1 MYIKLFAKWQS
12 NVFLVVLLSLLSS
25 SSCSSY
31 SASFSGCRCILFLI
45 FSCAVVYSF
54 VYVIPSCASSFITHS
69 LTHSPVAHCCYR
81 LLCLLNLICRVL
93 LFSPVIYH
101 QYKIGVYSN
110 HFCLTVYFHFQALWL
125 FSFCSFYFV
134 VSTVPMICAC
144 IFVVLCWQRC
154 LGVYK
159 YTQTKYHQIDKW
171 ASIAR
176 VSERTNEGTHKLEHF
191 LCVHVSVSGCVAH
204 AQFSGLND
212 AIYVYSTMLSVPLHV
227 NRIWLWCV

>member
-101 QYKIGVYSN
+101 QYKISVYSN

-176 VSERTNEGTHKLEHF
+176 VSERTNERRN
-191 LCVHVSVSGCVAH
+191 
-204 AQFSGLND
+204 AQTWAFFVRTCERERVCCTRSIFGIKWCDICILD
-212 AIYVYSTMLSVPLHV
+212 YVIRTTS
-227 NRIWLWCV
+227 RE